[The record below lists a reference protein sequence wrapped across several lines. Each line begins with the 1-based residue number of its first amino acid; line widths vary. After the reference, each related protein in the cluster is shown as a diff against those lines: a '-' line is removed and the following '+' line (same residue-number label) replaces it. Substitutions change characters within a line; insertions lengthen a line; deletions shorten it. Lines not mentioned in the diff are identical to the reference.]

1 MSSESEAQFAA
12 VRSGASEAEPT
23 ATDLGHSMS
32 QLFRMAGRAKSQ
44 MAEGHSVEWSTFV
57 VLAPLMECGPQRS
70 SALAEMVHLDPSRVS
85 RMISHSIDR
94 GLVDR
99 RPDPADGRAAIL
111 HVTSDGKRVFEELSR
126 RRDEYFASVVAHWSE
141 SDRRTLTALLSR
153 LASDLGEAL
162 QAHET
167 HAAKSQKLET
177 A

>member
-1 MSSESEAQFAA
+1 MGGGSLSTESETQLAA
-12 VRSGASEAEPT
+12 E
-23 ATDLGHSMS
+23 LGHGIS
-32 QLFRMAGRAKSQ
+32 QLVRMAGRARSQ
-44 MAEGHSVEWSTFV
+44 MSAGESAEWSTFV

-111 HVTSDGKRVFEELSR
+111 HVTADGKRVFEQLSR

-141 SDRRTLTALLSR
+141 RDRRTLAALISR

-162 QAHET
+162 QGHET

>member
-1 MSSESEAQFAA
+1 VSAESEARLAA
-12 VRSGASEAEPT
+12 E
-23 ATDLGHSMS
+23 LGHGIS

-44 MAEGHSVEWSTFV
+44 LADGISVEWSTFV
-57 VLAPLMECGPQRS
+57 ILAPLMECGPQRS

-85 RMISHSIDR
+85 RMISHSIER

-111 HVTSDGKRVFEELSR
+111 HVTADGKRVFDDLSR

-141 SDRRTLTALLSR
+141 RDRRTLAALMSR
-153 LASDLGEAL
+153 LASDLGESL
-162 QAHET
+162 QSHET